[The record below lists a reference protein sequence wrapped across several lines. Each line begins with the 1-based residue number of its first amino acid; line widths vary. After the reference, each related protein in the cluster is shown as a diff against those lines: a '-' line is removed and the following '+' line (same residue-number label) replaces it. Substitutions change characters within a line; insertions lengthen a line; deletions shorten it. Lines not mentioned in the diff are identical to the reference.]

1 LPAAERE
8 KTPDFDRRQ
17 GKVNWI
23 ESGRRTPLTL
33 WRSAA
38 FSAGKLP
45 ERYSDQRII
54 R

>member
-1 LPAAERE
+1 M
-8 KTPDFDRRQ
+8 PDFDRRQ
-17 GKVNWI
+17 REINWI

-45 ERYSDQRII
+45 ERYNDDHQVEKQDRCMK
-54 R
+54 